1 MNKFL
6 DNIDS
11 PEDIKKL
18 NLNELDMLCA
28 ELREFLINSVSKT
41 GGHIA
46 SNLGVVELTVA
57 LHHTFNCPEDKIIWD
72 VGHQSYVH
80 KIITGRKNSMSTLR
94 QYNGLSGFPKRDES
108 ICDVFDTGHSSTSIS
123 AAIGMARARDLKKD
137 KYEVVAV
144 IGDGALTG
152 GMAFEALNDAG
163 RSNTKLIVILN
174 DNEMSISP
182 NVGGLS
188 TYLGKIRTEP
198 RYIST
203 KRDVERIIDQIPFG
217 SKGIKRF
224 IRRTKDGIK
233 KMVVNT
239 GMLFE
244 ELGFTYMGPV
254 DGHNISELIE
264 EFNKSKNIEGPLL
277 IHVKTTKGK
286 GYKFAEE
293 RPNDFHGVSAFDIET
308 GESLSKSSVPSYS
321 NVFGNK
327 LCQIAEKNKDVVA
340 ITAAMTDGTGL
351 KEFSKKFPG
360 RLFDVG
366 IAEQHA
372 VTMAA
377 GLAANGVIPVV
388 TLYSSFLQRAYDQVV
403 HDVAMQNLHVVFAID
418 RAGLVGNDGETHQ
431 GVFDSAFLCQ
441 IPNMAVMAPAD
452 YREFENMLEYAV
464 ELHHGP
470 ICVRY
475 PRGSSKSEIDGSDVK
490 VEFGKGT
497 IVKNGKDLTI
507 VASGKMVKTAIDVS
521 EILKDENIDSE
532 IINLRFLKPLDEE
545 LILKSSMK
553 TKRVVII
560 DETVKDGSVALR
572 INTLIPKDVQIL
584 FETLPDKFVKQ
595 GSIDELLKENNLDPE
610 SIAVDIQN
618 SLTF

>member
-1 MNKFL
+1 MKKYL
-6 DNIDS
+6 DKINS

-18 NLNELDMLCA
+18 KYDELELLCSEIR
-28 ELREFLINSVSKT
+28 ELLIDSVSKT

-57 LHHTFNCPEDKIIWD
+57 LHYVFNCPNDKIIWD

-80 KIITGRKNSMSTLR
+80 KILTGRKNQMSTLR
-94 QYNGLSGFPKRDES
+94 QLNGLSGFPKREES
-108 ICDVFDTGHSSTSIS
+108 IYDVFDTGHSSTSIS
-123 AAIGMARARDLKKD
+123 AAIGMARGRDLKNE

-163 RSNTKLIVILN
+163 RSNTKLIVVLN

-198 RYIST
+198 RYLST
-203 KRDVERIIDQIPFG
+203 KKDVEKILDCMPFG
-217 SKGIKRF
+217 GKRLKKFIK
-224 IRRTKDGIK
+224 RTKDGIK
-233 KMVVNT
+233 KIVVST

-244 ELGFTYMGPV
+244 ELGFTYMGPI
-254 DGHNISELIE
+254 DGHNISELKE
-264 EFNKSKNIEGPLL
+264 SLHKAKNIEGPLL

-293 RPNDFHGVSAFDIET
+293 RPNDFHSVSAFNVET
-308 GESLSKSSVPSYS
+308 GESLNKSNALTYS
-321 NVFGNK
+321 NIFGSK
-327 LCQIAEKNKDVVA
+327 LCEIAENNKGVVA

-351 KEFSKKFPG
+351 KEFSEKFPN
-360 RLFDVG
+360 RLFDIG

-372 VTMAA
+372 VTMSA
-377 GLAANGVIPVV
+377 GLAANGIIPVV
-388 TLYSSFLQRAYDQVV
+388 ALYSSFLQRAYDQVV

-418 RAGLVGNDGETHQ
+418 RAGIIGNDGETHQ

-441 IPNMAVMAPAD
+441 IPNMTVMTPVD

-464 ELHHGP
+464 NMHNGP

-475 PRGSSKSEIDGSDVK
+475 PRGSSKSEINSSDMK
-490 VEFGKGT
+490 IEIGKGT
-497 IVKNGKDLTI
+497 IVKEGTDITI
-507 VASGKMVKTAIDVS
+507 IASGKMIKTAIDVN
-521 EILKDENIDSE
+521 EILNRNE
-532 IINLRFLKPLDEE
+532 INAEILNLRFLKPLDEE
-545 LILKSSMK
+545 MILKSSIK
-553 TKRVVII
+553 TKKVIII
-560 DETVKDGSVALR
+560 DETVKDGSIVLK
-572 INTLIPKDVQIL
+572 INTLLPKNIKVL
-584 FETLPDKFVKQ
+584 FKTLPNQFIKQ
-595 GSIDELLKENNLDPE
+595 GTIDELLKENNLDAD
-610 SIAVDIQN
+610 SIAVDILEN
-618 SLTF
+618 LF

>member
-1 MNKFL
+1 MEKYL
-6 DNIDS
+6 DNINS

-18 NLNELDMLCA
+18 SNDKLNALCL
-28 ELREFLINSVSKT
+28 ELRDFLVDNVSKT

-57 LHHTFNCPEDKIIWD
+57 LHYAFNCPMDKIVWD

-80 KIITGRKNSMSTLR
+80 KIFTGRKNEMSTLR
-94 QYNGLSGFPKRDES
+94 QYKGLSGFPKRDES
-108 ICDVFDTGHSSTSIS
+108 IYDVFDTGHSSTSIS
-123 AAIGMARARDLKKD
+123 AAIGIARARDLKSE

-203 KRDVERIIDQIPFG
+203 KKDVEKIIDHIPFG
-217 SKGIKRF
+217 SKGIKKF
-224 IRRTKDGIK
+224 IKRTKDGIK
-233 KMVVNT
+233 KMVVTT

-244 ELGFTYMGPV
+244 ELGFTYMGPI
-254 DGHNISELIE
+254 DGHNIDELIE
-264 EFNKSKNIEGPLL
+264 VFNKSKNINGPLL
-277 IHVKTTKGK
+277 IHVKTIKGK

-293 RPNDFHGVSAFDIET
+293 RPNDFHGVSAFNIET
-308 GESLSKSSVPSYS
+308 GKSLNKSSIPSCS
-321 NVFGNK
+321 DVFGNK
-327 LCQIAEKNKDVVA
+327 LCEIAEKDKSVVA

-351 KEFSKKFPG
+351 KNFSKKFPK

-388 TLYSSFLQRAYDQVV
+388 TLYSSFLQRAYDQVI

-418 RAGLVGNDGETHQ
+418 RAGIVGNDGETHQ

-441 IPNMAVMAPAD
+441 IPNIAVMVPTD
-452 YREFENMLEYAV
+452 YRELENMLEYAIK
-464 ELHHGP
+464 LHNGP
-470 ICVRY
+470 ICIRY
-475 PRGSSKSEIDGSDVK
+475 PRGSFKSEIDSSDTMVQL
-490 VEFGKGT
+490 GRGT
-497 IVKNGKDLTI
+497 IVKEGSDLTI
-507 VASGKMVKTAIDVS
+507 IASGKMVKIAIDVRD
-521 EILKDENIDSE
+521 ILKDKSIDSE

-545 LILKSSMK
+545 LILKSALK
-553 TKRVVII
+553 TKKVVII

-572 INTLIPKDVQIL
+572 IDAL
-584 FETLPDKFVKQ
+584 FPNNIQVLFKTLPDKFIKQ
-595 GSIDELLKENNLDPE
+595 GSIDELLKENDLNAE
-610 SIAVDIQN
+610 SIAFDIKN
-618 SLTF
+618 KLF

>member
-1 MNKFL
+1 MKKYI
-6 DNIDS
+6 DNINS
-11 PEDIKKL
+11 PEAIKKL
-18 NLNELDMLCA
+18 NFEELDSLCV
-28 ELREFLINSVSKT
+28 ELREFLLENVSKT

-57 LHHTFNCPEDKIIWD
+57 LHYVFNCPQDKIIWD
-72 VGHQSYVH
+72 VGHQSYIH
-80 KIITGRKNSMSTLR
+80 KIITGRKNSMPTLR
-94 QYNGLSGFPKRDES
+94 QYKGLSGFPKRDES
-108 ICDVFDTGHSSTSIS
+108 IYDVFDTGHSSTSIS
-123 AAIGMARARDLKKD
+123 AAIGMARARDLKKE

-163 RSNTKLIVILN
+163 RSNTKLIVVLN

-203 KRDVERIIDQIPFG
+203 KKDVEKIIDQIPFG
-217 SKGIKRF
+217 SRKIKRF
-224 IRRTKDGIK
+224 IKRAKDGIK
-233 KMVVNT
+233 KMVVTT

-244 ELGFTYMGPV
+244 ELGFTYIGPV
-254 DGHNISELIE
+254 DGHNIMELTE
-264 EFNKSKNIEGPLL
+264 KFNKLKNIDGPIL
-277 IHVKTTKGK
+277 IHIKTIKGK

-293 RPNDFHGVSAFDIET
+293 RPNDFHGVSAFNLET

-321 NVFGNK
+321 NIFGNK
-327 LCQIAEKNKDVVA
+327 LCEIAEKNKDVVA

-351 KEFSKKFPG
+351 KTFSKKFPN
-360 RLFDVG
+360 RLFDTG

-372 VTMAA
+372 VTMSA

-418 RAGLVGNDGETHQ
+418 RAGIVGNDGETHQ

-441 IPNMAVMAPAD
+441 IPNMTVVTPAD

-464 ELHHGP
+464 NSHKGP
-470 ICVRY
+470 ICIRY
-475 PRGSSKSEIDGSDVK
+475 PRGNCKLEIKSSDEK
-490 VEFGKGT
+490 VELGKGT
-497 IVKNGKDLTI
+497 IVKEGLDITI
-507 VASGKMVKTAIDVS
+507 IASGKMVKIAVDVG
-521 EILKDENIDSE
+521 EILKNKNIDSE
-532 IINLRFLKPLDEE
+532 IINLRFLKPLDEQ
-545 LILKSSMK
+545 LIVKSALK
-553 TKRVVII
+553 TKKVIII
-560 DETVKDGSVALR
+560 DETVKDGSVTLR
-572 INTLIPKDVQIL
+572 INALLPKDCQAL
-584 FETLPDKFVKQ
+584 FKTLPDTFIKQ
-595 GSIDELLKENNLDPE
+595 GSIEELLKENGLNAE
-610 SIAVDIQN
+610 TIAFDIQSN
-618 SLTF
+618 FF